1 MKRIE
6 TPLQASILLDAFNCP
21 ITLTGNIALQV
32 QSPQWLRVMYTCLTS
47 PLTLFASFLPV
58 FKSFP
63 GYDHFIKNSSGVRTS
78 AYLNPLNK

>member
-32 QSPQWLRVMYTCLTS
+32 QSPQWLRVMYTCLTK
-47 PLTLFASFLPV
+47 PLIPFASFLPV

>member
-21 ITLTGNIALQV
+21 VTLTGNNALQV
-32 QSPQWLRVMYTCLTS
+32 QSPLWLRVMYTCLTS
-47 PLTLFASFLPV
+47 PPFLFASFLPV

-63 GYDHFIKNSSGVRTS
+63 GCNHFIKNSSGVRTS
-78 AYLNPLNK
+78 AYLKPIE

>member
-32 QSPQWLRVMYTCLTS
+32 QSPQWLRVKYTCITNPSL
-47 PLTLFASFLPV
+47 LLASFFSV
-58 FKSFP
+58 FSFT
-63 GYDHFIKNSSGVRTS
+63 GYNHLMKKSSGVRTS
-78 AYLNPLNK
+78 AYLKPID